1 MTFTFSTGAA
11 QGVNRHRQTNCGAV
25 WVNEDAT
32 LLHTH
37 IHTHTLTCA
46 EQFVPLHCDYLS
58 RLALHI
64 FLCLNKNCGR
74 PPLSCNLFVYCL
86 LARPTPTPA
95 AVVTLAL
102 ANFTWPPT
110 PWLPA
115 PPAAHF
121 PSCLPLDSLAE
132 DEQVCFATFLR
143 PRKPAIFHCCCVCPA
158 SSASPFSPVSPA
170 LFFVFLL
177 LCPPAQFMRVA

>member
-11 QGVNRHRQTNCGAV
+11 QGVNTDTDGQTVLQSGLMRMPHCC
-25 WVNEDAT
+25 T
-32 LLHTH
+32 HTH
-37 IHTHTLTCA
+37 KTAHLHTCA

-102 ANFTWPPT
+102 ASITWPPT
-110 PWLPA
+110 TPA
-115 PPAAHF
+115 PAPCRTLHF
-121 PSCLPLDSLAE
+121 HLASHL
-132 DEQVCFATFLR
+132 TR
-143 PRKPAIFHCCCVCPA
+143 
-158 SSASPFSPVSPA
+158 
-170 LFFVFLL
+170 
-177 LCPPAQFMRVA
+177 